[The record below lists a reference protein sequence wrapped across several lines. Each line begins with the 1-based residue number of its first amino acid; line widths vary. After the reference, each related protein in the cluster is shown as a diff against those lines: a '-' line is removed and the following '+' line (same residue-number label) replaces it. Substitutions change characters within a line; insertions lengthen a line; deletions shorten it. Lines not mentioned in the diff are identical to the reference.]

1 MKEKAMQENSRAID
15 RLKLFRLVP
24 VARANDP
31 NWDSAD
37 NQGEFV
43 VRAFSPA
50 DARVAAAEAELD
62 FTEIDAL
69 PAEGNST
76 RDASAFRNERLYAV
90 VEMLDQ
96 SGLATAGP
104 RGVVE
109 GVVSVGT
116 IKPTQVS

>member
-1 MKEKAMQENSRAID
+1 MQENNHPQE
-15 RLKLFRLVP
+15 RLKLYRLVP
-24 VARANDP
+24 VARAGDP

-37 NQGEFV
+37 NQGEII
-43 VRAFSPA
+43 VRALSPA
-50 DARVAAAEAELD
+50 DARITAAEAELD
-62 FTEIDAL
+62 FTEIDAS

-96 SGLATAGP
+96 NGVAASGP

-109 GVVSVGT
+109 GIVSVGT
-116 IKPTQVS
+116 IKPTQIS

>member
-1 MKEKAMQENSRAID
+1 MQNHKDMRE

-24 VARANDP
+24 VAGVNDP
-31 NWDSAD
+31 NWDNASNHGAV
-37 NQGEFV
+37 V

-50 DARVAAAEAELD
+50 DARVTAAQAELD
-62 FTEIDAL
+62 FTEIDSM

-90 VEMLDQ
+90 VEMLDKH
-96 SGLATAGP
+96 GIAEDGP

-109 GVVSVGT
+109 GTVSMGT
-116 IKPTQVS
+116 IKPTQVP

>member
-1 MKEKAMQENSRAID
+1 MQENIR
-15 RLKLFRLVP
+15 RHEKLKLYRLIP
-24 VARANDP
+24 VARATDP
-31 NWDSAD
+31 NWDSAE
-37 NQGEFV
+37 NQGEV
-43 VRAFSPA
+43 IVRAFSAA
-50 DARVAAAEAELD
+50 DARVTAAQAELD
-62 FTEIDAL
+62 FTEIDAA

-96 SGLATAGP
+96 QGIAEDGP
-104 RGVVE
+104 RGVVD

>member
-1 MKEKAMQENSRAID
+1 MMQENNHPQE
-15 RLKLFRLVP
+15 RLKLYRLVP
-24 VARANDP
+24 VARAGDP

-37 NQGEFV
+37 NQGEII
-43 VRAFSPA
+43 VRALSPA
-50 DARVAAAEAELD
+50 DARITAAEAELD
-62 FTEIDAL
+62 FTEIDAS

-96 SGLATAGP
+96 NGVAASGP

-109 GVVSVGT
+109 GTVFVGT
-116 IKPTQVS
+116 IKPTQIS

>member
-1 MKEKAMQENSRAID
+1 MQENR
-15 RLKLFRLVP
+15 RPQEKLKLFRLVP
-24 VARANDP
+24 VASANDP
-31 NWDSAD
+31 NWDNAS
-37 NQGEFV
+37 NQGAVV
-43 VRAFSPA
+43 VRAFSAA
-50 DARVAAAEAELD
+50 DARVTAAQAELD

-96 SGLATAGP
+96 HGIAEDGP

-109 GVVSVGT
+109 GTVSVAT
-116 IKPTQVS
+116 IKPTQVP

>member
-1 MKEKAMQENSRAID
+1 MMQENSRPPD
-15 RLKLFRLVP
+15 RLKLYRLVP
-24 VARANDP
+24 VARAGDP
-31 NWDSAD
+31 NWDSAE
-37 NQGEFV
+37 NQGEII

-50 DARVAAAEAELD
+50 DARITAAEAELD
-62 FTEIDAL
+62 FTEIDAA

-96 SGLATAGP
+96 LGVAATGP

-109 GVVSVGT
+109 GIVSVGT
-116 IKPTQVS
+116 IKPTQIL

>member
-1 MKEKAMQENSRAID
+1 MTQENSRPQE
-15 RLKLFRLVP
+15 RLKLYRLVP
-24 VARANDP
+24 VARAGDP

-37 NQGEFV
+37 NQGEV
-43 VRAFSPA
+43 IVRALSPA
-50 DARVAAAEAELD
+50 DARITAAEAELD
-62 FTEIDAL
+62 FTEIDAS

-96 SGLATAGP
+96 NGVAGSGP

-109 GVVSVGT
+109 GQVSVGT
-116 IKPTQVS
+116 IKPTQIS

>member
-1 MKEKAMQENSRAID
+1 MLDSSES
-15 RLKLFRLVP
+15 LKLFRLVP

-31 NWDSAD
+31 NWDVAE
-37 NQGEFV
+37 NMGEV
-43 VRAFSPA
+43 IVRAFSPA
-50 DARVAAAEAELD
+50 DARVVAAQAELD

-90 VEMLDQ
+90 QEEKPTIELRQD
-96 SGLATAGP
+96 GP

-109 GVVSVGT
+109 GTVSVAT
-116 IKPTQVS
+116 IKPTQVQ

>member
-1 MKEKAMQENSRAID
+1 MLQATKT
-15 RLKLFRLVP
+15 LKLFRLVP
-24 VARANDP
+24 VAQPTDP
-31 NWDSAD
+31 NWDVAE
-37 NQGEFV
+37 NMGEVV

-50 DARVAAAEAELD
+50 DARVVAAQAELD
-62 FTEIDAL
+62 FMEIDAM

-90 VEMLDQ
+90 REEQ
-96 SGLATAGP
+96 SSQAARRDEP

-109 GVVSVGT
+109 GTVSVGT

>member
-1 MKEKAMQENSRAID
+1 MQENNHPQE
-15 RLKLFRLVP
+15 RLKLYRLVP
-24 VARANDP
+24 VARAGDP

-37 NQGEFV
+37 NQGEII
-43 VRAFSPA
+43 VRALSPA
-50 DARVAAAEAELD
+50 DARMTAAEAELH
-62 FTEIDAL
+62 FTEIDAS

-96 SGLATAGP
+96 NGVAASGP

-109 GVVSVGT
+109 GIVSVGT
-116 IKPTQVS
+116 IKPTQIS

>member
-1 MKEKAMQENSRAID
+1 MQRNSRTED
-15 RLKLFRLVP
+15 RLKLYRLIP
-24 VARANDP
+24 VAGANDP
-31 NWDSAD
+31 NWDNAEY
-37 NQGEFV
+37 QGEIV

-50 DARVAAAEAELD
+50 DARVTAAEAELD
-62 FTEIDAL
+62 FTEIDAS

-96 SGLATAGP
+96 LGLAADGP

-116 IKPTQVS
+116 IKPTQVP

>member
-1 MKEKAMQENSRAID
+1 MMQENNHPQE
-15 RLKLFRLVP
+15 RLKLYRLVP
-24 VARANDP
+24 VARAGDP

-37 NQGEFV
+37 NQGEII
-43 VRAFSPA
+43 VRALSPA
-50 DARVAAAEAELD
+50 DARITAAEAELD
-62 FTEIDAL
+62 FTEIDAS

-96 SGLATAGP
+96 NGVAASGP

-109 GVVSVGT
+109 GIVSVGT
-116 IKPTQVS
+116 IKPTQIS